1 MAARSMGFEISNR
14 SVSIIN
20 CSVDRDNGGYCLR
33 KLKLNL
39 LIKVLIY
46 NRKQIYHHISQVDKI
61 LVYKTKG
68 DNAHKVLNENVNF
81 IT

>member
-46 NRKQIYHHISQVDKI
+46 NRKQIYRHISQVDKI

-68 DNAHKVLNENVNF
+68 DNAHKVLNDNVNF